1 LFLIIKDKSIIGW
14 GYDTYGQLG
23 LGESQ
28 YTRTLNP
35 SNKLTHPS
43 GSSIAAFGCGY
54 YHSFAVLKD
63 GSLYT
68 WGHNA
73 EGQLGRGESPCCPTP
88 FKVGMKVKVPL
99 DASWKFLKWLFF
111 GRMDQGSKLFV
122 LPVEVV
128 FHTMKTCS

>member
-68 WGHNA
+68 WGTMLRANWA
-73 EGQLGRGESPCCPTP
+73 EGKAHVAPHLLRW
-88 FKVGMKVKVPL
+88 
-99 DASWKFLKWLFF
+99 D
-111 GRMDQGSKLFV
+111 
-122 LPVEVV
+122 
-128 FHTMKTCS
+128 